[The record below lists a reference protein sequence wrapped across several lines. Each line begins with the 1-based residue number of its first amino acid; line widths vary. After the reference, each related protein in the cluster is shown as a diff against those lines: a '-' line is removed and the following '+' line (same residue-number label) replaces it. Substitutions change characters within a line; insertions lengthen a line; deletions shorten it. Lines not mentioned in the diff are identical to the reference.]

1 MNKKEAEELT
11 NDILIADAL
20 LRIKTLENILIAKGI
35 FSAEEFQEEMNVVIK
50 VIAKSILQ
58 KAQVPGDLD
67 ELINNLQEFSPKKVS
82 QN

>member
-20 LRIKTLENILIAKGI
+20 LRIRTLETILIAKGV
-35 FSAEEFQEEMNVVIK
+35 FSAEEFQEEMNVITK
-50 VIAKSILQ
+50 IIAKSILQ
-58 KAQVPGDLD
+58 KAKVPGDLD
-67 ELINNLQEFSPKKVS
+67 ELIKNLQEFSPKKVP